1 MVVLCSFIWIWK
13 RHLTK
18 QSSLFCWLS
27 WKKLRFHPTQ
37 LNWIQVCISCSSFSI
52 LINGSPFGFFFSPN
66 SELKQG
72 DPLSPFLFFLSSD
85 VFSRLMFREQ
95 RAGNLKGM
103 QIARNCPAIHHIPF
117 ADDLLIF
124 GRANFTEATYQ
135 NLFG

>member
-1 MVVLCSFIWIWK
+1 MEKIEIPSNLVKLDSGLHILFLLL
-13 RHLTK
+13 HLN
-18 QSSLFCWLS
+18 QWQPV
-27 WKKLRFHPTQ
+27 W
-37 LNWIQVCISCSSFSI
+37 
-52 LINGSPFGFFFSPN
+52 FFFSPN